1 MGLTVE
7 EYEPRLVENVDE
19 LTSAVS
25 GHRNYFKL
33 IKRVVKRTKS
43 AFPIEPFGESGFA
56 PIGFRIFRYGP
67 FSICRMTYS
76 RGECT
81 MEECTGECGKCQ
93 ITGFGM
99 AEKSH
104 RDPEHPQAGKNIAFS
119 RAATQLFNK
128 YAVKVKK

>member
-1 MGLTVE
+1 MLQDE
-7 EYEPRLVENVDE
+7 PAPRLIENVDE
-19 LTSAVS
+19 LTSSVP

-33 IKRVVKRTKS
+33 IQRVVKRTKS
-43 AFPIEPFGESGFA
+43 TQPITPFGGSGYA

-67 FSICRMTYS
+67 FSMCRMTYS
-76 RGECT
+76 RGECKI
-81 MEECTGECGKCQ
+81 EECTGACGKCQ
-93 ITGFGM
+93 LTGFGM

-128 YAVKVKK
+128 YAVRSK